1 MKKILL
7 ILLPLVMVV
16 WSFGP
21 AQADTVKFGIVIE
34 VSGGGAPVGKN
45 WIRGVLMAVDE
56 INQAGGILGKKIETF
71 TLDTQSK
78 PPVSVAAVKKAVD
91 MLHHVH
97 SREGGRHHR
106 VRILPYRG

>member
-1 MKKILL
+1 MKKILF

-16 WSFGP
+16 WSIGP

-45 WIRGVLMAVDE
+45 WIRGVLMAVEE

-78 PPVSVAAVKKAVD
+78 PPVSVAAVKKAIERKPFAVF
-91 MLHHVH
+91 
-97 SREGGRHHR
+97 GT
-106 VRILPYRG
+106 